1 MRSTSRFLIIA
12 ALAAVILFPIRA
24 SALDPLE
31 TFDTGSVSL
40 ELGAGL
46 HGFSGGRHFEGLDF
60 KAALVY
66 GFCDRFT
73 GYAAGEIGSD
83 ADFDSPRGSA
93 AFGLIGNPLD
103 TEHVDLFLSVE
114 FSFGDYGAALTPGFE
129 FQFNVFP
136 DSKKLGFYLHVD
148 EVLVG
153 DPGSA
158 SPSFHPFTE
167 LAAGLY
173 WTVLE
178 GHVLLA
184 QFDSVVN
191 NNPVPG
197 QRVVDIGAVALGYNV
212 EIANGIELLADVHC
226 DLPQTGEDV
235 AFGFSVGFKFEGINR
250 R

>member
-1 MRSTSRFLIIA
+1 MRSTSRLLTITVLTAF
-12 ALAAVILFPIRA
+12 ILFPTRA
-24 SALDPLE
+24 LALDPIE
-31 TFDTGSVSL
+31 TFDAGSVSL

-60 KAALVY
+60 EAALIY
-66 GFCDRFT
+66 GFADRFT
-73 GYAAGEIGSD
+73 GYASGEIGTD
-83 ADFDSPRGSA
+83 ADFDSPRGGA

-103 TEHVDLFLSVE
+103 TAHVDLFLMVE

-136 DSKKLGFYLHVD
+136 GSKKLGFYVHMD

-153 DPGSA
+153 DPGSVT
-158 SPSFHPFTE
+158 PSFRPFTE
-167 LAAGLY
+167 IAAGLY
-173 WTVLE
+173 WSVAE

-212 EIANGIELLADVHC
+212 EIAEGIELLADVHC
-226 DLPQTGEDV
+226 DLPQVGEDV